1 MRWMITGSN
10 RGIGLEYVRQ
20 LLVRGETVVAACRT
34 PDKAS
39 ELQALKQQYD
49 DTLLIIGLDV
59 TDSDS
64 ITKAYETVSEQLEGL
79 DVLVNNAAINSGE
92 DALLTV
98 TKEDMMRTFEVNTV
112 GVLSVTQT
120 FLALLQKGDNP
131 RLVNISSG
139 AGSIGDGAP
148 PMYISYSISKTALNM
163 LNMMIHQAT
172 HEDGIISIVLNPGWV
187 ITDMGGEN
195 ADLQPEASVKMQLDV
210 IDKLTSDDSGH
221 FKDYTGDEIV
231 W

>member
-20 LLVRGETVVAACRT
+20 LLARGEQVVATCRT
-34 PDKAS
+34 PNNAT
-39 ELQALKQQYD
+39 ELQTLKQQYD
-49 DTLLIIGLDV
+49 DNLLIVALEV
-59 TDSDS
+59 TEPESVA
-64 ITKAYETVSEQLEGL
+64 KAYATVAAQMKGL
-79 DVLVNNAAINSGE
+79 DVLVNNAAINPGE

-98 TKEDMMRTFEVNTV
+98 TKDEMMRSFEVNTV
-112 GVLSVTQT
+112 GVLLVTQK
-120 FLALLQKGDNP
+120 FISLLQKGNNP

-163 LNMMIHQAT
+163 LNMMIHKAT
-172 HEDGIISIVLNPGWV
+172 HDDGIISIVLNPGWV

-195 ADLQPEASVKMQLDV
+195 ADLQPEESVTMQLGV

-221 FKDYTGDEIV
+221 FKDHAGGEIA